1 MADGVLVVRNS
12 GMNIVFVL
20 YTYTTIV
27 YCLGLDT
34 ALLLSLVDIIDMLTS
49 LIHV

>member
-12 GMNIVFVL
+12 GMNMVFVL

-34 ALLLSLVDIIDMLTS
+34 ALLLSLVDMLTS